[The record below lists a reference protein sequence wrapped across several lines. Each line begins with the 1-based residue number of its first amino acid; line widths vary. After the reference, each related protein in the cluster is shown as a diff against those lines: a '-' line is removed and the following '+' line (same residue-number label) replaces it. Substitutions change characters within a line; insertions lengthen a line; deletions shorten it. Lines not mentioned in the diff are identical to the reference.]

1 MLTCTNFA
9 DVDGTCLILGGNV
22 YILSVYMFGG
32 GLCVNMCVVVASLV
46 CVDTLLT
53 WHLTDDVAT
62 MFQPCGGY
70 SGIILGLLGYFWW
83 TLWPPKANFT
93 FCYYL

>member
-32 GLCVNMCVVVASLV
+32 CLCVYMCVVVASLV
-46 CVDTLLT
+46 CMYTVLT
-53 WHLTDDVAT
+53 WQLTADVA
-62 MFQPCGGY
+62 MLCQPCGVY
-70 SGIILGLLGYFWW
+70 SGNILG
-83 TLWPPKANFT
+83 
-93 FCYYL
+93 